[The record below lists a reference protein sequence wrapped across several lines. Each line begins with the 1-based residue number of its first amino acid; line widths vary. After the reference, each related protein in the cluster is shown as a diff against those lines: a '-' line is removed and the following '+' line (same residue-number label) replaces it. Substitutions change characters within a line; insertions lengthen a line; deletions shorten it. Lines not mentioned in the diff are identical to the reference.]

1 MCTASSGTRDMR
13 GRAYSNSRSS
23 IISLLLENGE
33 LSRADIARQTGL
45 SRAAISLSVA
55 ELIEEGLVQEIGTS
69 ESTGGRKPV
78 LIRLGGEST
87 LVMGVAFEET
97 SCFFTLVNLDGHEI
111 DRLVIAETTAFDPSH
126 VIETVTIGANR
137 LLARHPGVRLLG
149 CGLAL
154 SGQVNSLTDTFSSV
168 TWKFGATHLRGMLAE
183 ALGIPA
189 AVLDNAHAAGLGE
202 LWLQGREHR
211 EHLVYFYMGVGAG
224 GAIVTGRNLYVGR
237 NHAAG
242 EIGATIIDP
251 DGPDFG
257 CHRGCLEGFLSY
269 PHLRSIVNRQ
279 RALGLTTS
287 LPAGLS
293 NGNFIAS
300 IATAADHDD
309 EIALATMR
317 YAARIVGVLSANMI
331 NLLNPDEII
340 LGGPFGLWGDRF
352 AAMVSAE
359 AKKTAL
365 TTSFAAVQVLPGQ
378 PVTRTIPLGAAA
390 TIILQAPT
398 LLAPTARDRALGNGK
413 VRRHAETTSV
423 GPLG

>member
-1 MCTASSGTRDMR
+1 MR

-78 LIRLGGEST
+78 LIRLGGGST

-97 SCFFTLVNLDGHEI
+97 SCFFTFVNLDGLEI
-111 DRLVIAETTAFDPSH
+111 DRLVIADTTAFDPLH
-126 VIETVTIGANR
+126 VIETVTVGVNR

-154 SGQVNSLTDTFSSV
+154 SGQVNSLTDTFSST

-189 AVLDNAHAAGLGE
+189 AIIDNAHAAGLGE

-211 EHLVYFYMGVGAG
+211 EHLVYFYMGAGAG

-279 RALGLTTS
+279 RVLGLTTS
-287 LPAGLS
+287 LPANLS
-293 NGNFIAS
+293 DGIFIAA
-300 IATAADHDD
+300 IANAANRDD

-317 YAARIVGVLSANMI
+317 YAARIVGIQSANMI

-340 LGGPFGLWGDRF
+340 LGGPFGFWGDRF

-365 TTSFAAVQVLPGQ
+365 SSSFAAVQILPGQ

-413 VRRHAETTSV
+413 VRRQAKTTSV
-423 GPLG
+423 GTL

>member
-1 MCTASSGTRDMR
+1 GTRNMR

-97 SCFFTLVNLDGHEI
+97 SCFFTLVNLDGLEI
-111 DRLVIAETTAFDPSH
+111 DRLVLAETTAFDPSH
-126 VIETVTIGANR
+126 VIETVTIGVKR
-137 LLARHPGVRLLG
+137 LLAERPGVRLLG

-154 SGQVNSLTDTFSSV
+154 SGQVNSLTDTFASS
-168 TWKFGATHLRGMLAE
+168 TWKFSDTPMRRMLADV
-183 ALGIPA
+183 LKVPT
-189 AVLDNAHAAGLGE
+189 VLLDNAHAAGLGE
-202 LWLQGREHR
+202 LWLRGRENR
-211 EHLVYFYMGVGAG
+211 EHLVYFYMGVGMG
-224 GAIVTGRNLYVGR
+224 GAIIMGRDLFTGR

-251 DGPDFG
+251 NGPDFG

-269 PHLRSIVNRQ
+269 PHLRAIVDHQ
-279 RALGLTTS
+279 RVLGAQTV
-287 LPAGLS
+287 LPAELPDAI
-293 NGNFIAS
+293 FV
-300 IATAADHDD
+300 D
-309 EIALATMR
+309 ALAAAARDGDELALAIMH
-317 YAARIVGVLSANMI
+317 YAAGYVGLETANMI

-340 LGGPFGLWGDRF
+340 LGGPLSRWGNRF
-352 AAMVSAE
+352 ATMVSAE
-359 AKKTAL
+359 AAKTAL
-365 TTSFAAVQVLPGQ
+365 PTSFAAVRILPGN
-378 PVTRTIPLGAAA
+378 PVTSTIPLGAAA
-390 TIILQAPT
+390 MIIRRAPE
-398 LLAPTARDRALGNGK
+398 LLSPTAGELLR
-413 VRRHAETTSV
+413 SS
-423 GPLG
+423 GPVPRVAG

>member
-1 MCTASSGTRDMR
+1 MR

-55 ELIEEGLVQEIGTS
+55 ELIEEDLVQEVGTS

-78 LIRLGGEST
+78 LIRLGGDST

-97 SCFFTLVNLDGHEI
+97 SCYFTLVNLDGHEI
-111 DRLVIAETTAFDPSH
+111 DRLVIADTTAFDPIR
-126 VIETVTIGANR
+126 VIETVVIGANR

-168 TWKFGATHLRGMLAE
+168 TWKFGATDLRGMLKR

-189 AVLDNAHAAGLGE
+189 TIVDNAHAAGLGE

-279 RALGLTTS
+279 RALGLATS
-287 LPAGLS
+287 LPADLS
-293 NGNFIAS
+293 DGDFIAS
-300 IATAADHDD
+300 IANAADRDD

-317 YAARIVGVLSANMI
+317 YAARIVGILSANMI

-340 LGGPFGLWGDRF
+340 LGGPFGHWGNRF
-352 AAMVSAE
+352 AAMVSTE

-365 TTSFAAVQVLPGQ
+365 ATSFAAVQILPGQ

-398 LLAPTARDRALGNGK
+398 LLTPTARDRTQQLARKPVHGAS
-413 VRRHAETTSV
+413 HS
-423 GPLG
+423 

>member
-1 MCTASSGTRDMR
+1 MEIMR

-23 IISLLLENGE
+23 IISLLLESGE

-55 ELIEEGLVQEIGTS
+55 ELIDEGLVQEIGTS

-78 LIRLGGEST
+78 LIRLGGNST
-87 LVMGVAFEET
+87 LVLGVAFEET

-111 DRLVIAETTAFDPSH
+111 DRLVIADTAAFDPIR
-126 VIETVTIGANR
+126 VIETVAIGATR
-137 LLARHPGVRLLG
+137 LLARYPGITLLG

-154 SGQVNSLTDTFSSV
+154 SGQVNSLTDTFSSA
-168 TWKFGATHLRGMLAE
+168 TWKFSATDLRGMLNR

-189 AVLDNAHAAGLGE
+189 TIVDNAHAAGLGE

-211 EHLVYFYMGVGAG
+211 EHLIYFYMGIGAG

-251 DGPDFG
+251 HGPDFG

-269 PHLRSIVNRQ
+269 PHLRAIANQQ

-287 LPAGLS
+287 LPADLPD
-293 NGNFIAS
+293 NIFIIT
-300 IATAADHDD
+300 IAEAADRGD
-309 EIALATMR
+309 EVALATMR
-317 YAARIVGVLSANMI
+317 YAARIVGIQSANMI

-340 LGGPFGLWGDRF
+340 LGGPFGNLGNRF
-352 AAMVSAE
+352 AEMVSTE

-365 TTSFAAVQVLPGQ
+365 ATSFASAQILPGQ

-398 LLAPTARDRALGNGK
+398 LLAPTARDRAQQL
-413 VRRHAETTSV
+413 TSKPV
-423 GPLG
+423 LSDSHC